1 MVRSNPNFNGS
12 RTTTPSTQQQDTG
25 SGNSGDA
32 GRIYGSGSGLLN
44 NHYIAGQTEE
54 EESKRIWKHFNFAFS
69 KKKKKQFL
77 HGKGDDLGLIEPN
90 PII

>member
-32 GRIYGSGSGLLN
+32 GRIYVIKLTDRVVRFVRWFIFTL
-44 NHYIAGQTEE
+44 Y
-54 EESKRIWKHFNFAFS
+54 
-69 KKKKKQFL
+69 L
-77 HGKGDDLGLIEPN
+77 
-90 PII
+90 